1 MFNTNNNTFKKQR
14 TIFVTIKTFHKFYMT
29 QESAL
34 LVETKKTTIKI
45 KKTYEQ

>member
-14 TIFVTIKTFHKFYMT
+14 AIFSYNKTFHKFYMI

-34 LVETKKTTIKI
+34 LVETKKIKQQ
-45 KKTYEQ
+45 Y